1 MSIGDITI
9 ELILGIMLISSILTL
24 LIYFIAYVITN
35 LIDKLFDI

>member
-1 MSIGDITI
+1 MSIGDIMI

-24 LIYFIAYVITN
+24 LIYSIAYVITN